1 MNADAPSPTATASSP
16 ARLRLIEALAATLAD
31 KAYAD
36 TTVADVVARAHVS
49 KRTFYEQ
56 FDSKEACLLALCDTM
71 SQQTLAVI
79 AAGYDHEAD
88 WVQQLEQVTRSY
100 LGSLQSQPALLRTL
114 FIELYALGP
123 AGLQARRS
131 VQRTFADFL
140 RMQVDIARLREP
152 HKRPLDPTLAMAVV
166 GGITELILQA
176 VEEGRADQLTELT
189 PTVTTFV
196 QAVLE
201 SLIPLEHR
209 LAGHADSGD

>member
-1 MNADAPSPTATASSP
+1 MNADAPSPAAATPSP
-16 ARLRLIEALAATLAD
+16 HRLRLIEALAATLAD
-31 KAYAD
+31 KPYAD

-56 FDSKEACLLALCDTM
+56 FESKEACLLALCETM
-71 SQQTLAVI
+71 SHQTLAVI

-100 LGSLQSQPALLRTL
+100 LGSLQAQPALLRTL

-123 AGLQARRS
+123 AGLQARRHL
-131 VQRTFADFL
+131 QRTFADFL

-152 HKRPLDPTLAMAVV
+152 HKRPLEPTLAMAVV

-176 VEEGRADQLTELT
+176 VEEGCADRLVELT
-189 PTVTTFV
+189 PTVTAFV

-209 LAGHADSGD
+209 LAGSADSGG